1 MVMVQ
6 EASSVAKYFASGK
19 KKTARKRGGLIPHLV
34 RRVRHLDHDPANLVA
49 PGGDV
54 EVLVRLGRGDDRLD
68 VGRQELVRLDR
79 WKVHLTVRHN
89 RHPTKK
95 SQHNKEAV
103 G

>member
-1 MVMVQ
+1 
-6 EASSVAKYFASGK
+6 
-19 KKTARKRGGLIPHLV
+19 
-34 RRVRHLDHDPANLVA
+34 
-49 PGGDV
+49 
-54 EVLVRLGRGDDRLD
+54 LGRGDDRLD